1 MAADFTTLGRQRLAA
16 QAAGTLLLIDRVDVI
31 RQGIAAPLSYS
42 GDLAIAVKIVGA
54 RVQYTVLL
62 TGPTTYTALEVR
74 LISAGDEV
82 FVWNNDDNSPIFSKL
97 SSNRVPLS
105 IIWEYTEDGTPAILN
120 VTIEPIIPATL
131 QDVIDEMTGVY
142 PDAEVVAKA
151 IEALAP
157 SPDIASEDDAK
168 AGVGN
173 DLMTAALVRL
183 ALTALSKDRTVFDFA
198 VRQDMK
204 SFPDETF
211 KLVTPRRLYDYWE
224 ERVTISTTPP
234 APDTPGTYKDF
245 WLVLRQ

>member
-16 QAAGTLLLIDRVDVI
+16 QAVGTLLLIDRVDVI

-105 IIWEYTEDGTPAILN
+105 IIWEYTADGSPAILN
-120 VTIEPIIPATL
+120 VSIEPIIPATCR
-131 QDVIDEMTGVY
+131 M
-142 PDAEVVAKA
+142 
-151 IEALAP
+151 
-157 SPDIASEDDAK
+157 S
-168 AGVGN
+168 
-173 DLMTAALVRL
+173 
-183 ALTALSKDRTVFDFA
+183 
-198 VRQDMK
+198 
-204 SFPDETF
+204 
-211 KLVTPRRLYDYWE
+211 
-224 ERVTISTTPP
+224 
-234 APDTPGTYKDF
+234 
-245 WLVLRQ
+245 